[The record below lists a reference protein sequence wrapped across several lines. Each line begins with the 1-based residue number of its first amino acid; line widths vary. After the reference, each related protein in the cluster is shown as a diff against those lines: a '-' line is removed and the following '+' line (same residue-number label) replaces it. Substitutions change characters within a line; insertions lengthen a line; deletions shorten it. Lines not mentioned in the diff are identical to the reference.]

1 MTGSNIDHMD
11 VGAYALGVLSDWE
24 ATQFEAHLADCGTC
38 ARELEELTMV
48 TSLLSHVDA
57 DSIIAVEQY
66 DREGRQLDRMLN
78 VVSLDRRRAR
88 SQRVFAAA
96 AAVVVV
102 VAGIAFGVVG
112 LTKDGGTGSGLAGRQ
127 PGPHSLEVP
136 TATPTLG
143 PGTSNTNTDSD
154 TGVVATVDTHET
166 TTGSIVNLTMSKVR
180 GPLKC
185 ELLAISGADSEVV
198 ANWNVPPGGYG
209 MPGQP
214 KEFVTQ
220 GTTSFRPD
228 QIQKF
233 EVRVSQGNADKN
245 PLVTVPA
252 T

>member
-24 ATQFEAHLADCGTC
+24 ATQFESHLADCDICG
-38 ARELEELTMV
+38 RELEELTMV
-48 TSLLSHVDA
+48 TGLLSHVDA
-57 DSIIAVEQY
+57 DSILAVEQY
-66 DREGRQLDRMLN
+66 DRDGRQLDRMLN

-88 SQRVFAAA
+88 SQRILAAA

-112 LTKDGGTGSGLAGRQ
+112 LTRSDGGGTPQAGK
-127 PGPHSLEVP
+127 GPAPHILTVSP
-136 TATPTLG
+136 APQG
-143 PGTSNTNTDSD
+143 AGTSNTNTDAD
-154 TGVVATVDTHET
+154 TGVVATVTTHAT
-166 TTGSIVNLTMSKVR
+166 QWGSIVDLSLSKVR

-185 ELLAISGADSEVV
+185 QLLAISGSDSEVV
-198 ANWNVPPGGYG
+198 ANWNVPDGGYG

-220 GTTSFRPD
+220 GTSSFAPS

-233 EVRVSQGNADKN
+233 EVRVSKGNADKN

>member
-66 DREGRQLDRMLN
+66 DRDGRQLDRMLN

-102 VAGIAFGVVG
+102 AAGIAFGVVG
-112 LTKDGGTGSGLAGRQ
+112 LTNGGGGGTPRASKAPVTIQ
-127 PGPHSLEVP
+127 TV
-136 TATPTLG
+136 PTLG

-233 EVRVSQGNADKN
+233 EVRVSHGNADKN

>member
-24 ATQFEAHLADCGTC
+24 ATQFESHLADCDICG
-38 ARELEELTMV
+38 RELEELTMV
-48 TSLLSHVDA
+48 TALLSHADA
-57 DSIIAVEQY
+57 DSILAVEQY
-66 DREGRQLDRMLN
+66 DRDGRQLDRMLN

-96 AAVVVV
+96 AAIVVV

-112 LTKDGGTGSGLAGRQ
+112 LTKNGGGTQ
-127 PGPHSLEVP
+127 PQPSASKPIGITEASP
-136 TATPTLG
+136 G

-154 TGVVATVDTHET
+154 TGVVATVTTHAT
-166 TTGSIVNLTMSKVR
+166 TTGSSVDLIMSRVR

-185 ELLAISGADSEVV
+185 ELLAISGSDSEVV
-198 ANWNVPPGGYG
+198 ANWNVPAGGYG

-214 KEFVTQ
+214 KEFVTR
-220 GTTSFRPD
+220 GTTSFAPSD
-228 QIQKF
+228 IQKF
-233 EVRVSQGNADKN
+233 EVRVSKGNADKN